1 MRKGFTLVEIF
12 VVIVLLPFVAI
23 ILDLLFANIVT
34 NIPKAS
40 RIVHEHT
47 TVISLLGQ
55 IQADVD
61 KATALPDSAGEYEA
75 GEDVLLIKLADS
87 TVGYELKEGKVVR
100 RRLDAAGQDGESTIW
115 TVPNSDIRWSMLKA
129 EGTAYAVEVRTHIR
143 HKLRR
148 RIQEKM
154 ANSHLYFLRS
164 L

>member
-1 MRKGFTLVEIF
+1 MRKGFTLVELFI
-12 VVIVLLPFVAI
+12 VIVTLPFVAI
-23 ILDLLFANIVT
+23 ILDLLFADIVT

-40 RIVHEHT
+40 RMVHENT
-47 TVISLLGQ
+47 TVISLLGR

-61 KATALPDSAGEYEA
+61 RARALPDSVGEYEA
-75 GEDVLLIKLADS
+75 GEDMLLIEMGDF
-87 TVGYELKEGKVVR
+87 TVGYEIKDGRVVR
-100 RRLDAAGQDGESTIW
+100 RRLDEEGQEDESAVW
-115 TVPNSDIRWSMLKA
+115 TAPNSDIRWSVLKA
-129 EGTAYAVEVRTHIR
+129 EGAAYAVEVRTHIR

>member
-1 MRKGFTLVEIF
+1 MRKGFTLVEIL
-12 VVIVLLPFVAI
+12 VVITIVPFVAI
-23 ILDLLFANIVT
+23 TLDLLFANIVT

-40 RIVHEHT
+40 RIVHENT

-61 KATALPDSAGEYEA
+61 RAKGLPDSAGEYEA
-75 GEDVLLIKLADS
+75 GEDILLIELGDT

-100 RRLDAAGQDGESTIW
+100 HRIDAGGQDDEDIIW
-115 TVPNSDIRWSMLKA
+115 TLPRSDIRWSVLKA
-129 EGTAYAVEVRTHIR
+129 EGAAYAVEVRAHIR
-143 HKLRR
+143 HELRR